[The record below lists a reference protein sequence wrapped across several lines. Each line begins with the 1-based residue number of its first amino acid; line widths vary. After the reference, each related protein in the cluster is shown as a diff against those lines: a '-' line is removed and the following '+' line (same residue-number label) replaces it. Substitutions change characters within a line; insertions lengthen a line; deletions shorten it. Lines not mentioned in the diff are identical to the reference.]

1 MNARKSPDAVKE
13 TLIDNVKTSL
23 NDAEDLLREA
33 ASTTGDKAAELRE
46 RALATLKRT
55 RETLYDVQDAVLE
68 RSRKAA
74 RATDDYVH
82 DNPWQAIGIAGGVGL
97 LIGMLISRR

>member
-82 DNPWQAIGIAGGVGL
+82 DNPWQAIGIAGGVGVP
-97 LIGMLISRR
+97 IGLLISRR

>member
-82 DNPWQAIGIAGGVGL
+82 DNPWQAIGIAGGVGV
-97 LIGMLISRR
+97 LIGLLISRR